1 MKRFLKLNAFALV
14 ALLFLGVADA
24 WGLGIKKNVALNF
37 SAEGDK
43 GSWNAGNKQM
53 TWTESTYNLLF
64 LTDWYD
70 CDLSQYDKMVINV
83 SNATPN
89 KTYRVVITV
98 DGTLYTY
105 TTSGNGTKEI
115 DIRKDFKNGNSS
127 IQSISGDPLTKVES
141 IRIGGYSNNG
151 SITINSIY
159 FHKPL
164 AWDAE
169 GKITFYAQDF
179 NVGDNVTKNSN
190 TYTFSRQYA
199 DISLDFDND
208 GLAITDIESIDISG
222 TGTNNIHQCFRKEKN
237 NNNPEAYDVNSAQEK
252 KIDLG
257 FFMIRSS
264 NRNVSF
270 TLNSVTFTKKKNQQE
285 QPNQYVFDVTQDRIF
300 FENFEKLS
308 NRGIT
313 IENVVSE
320 AKKEEYANAPEGN
333 YSYMQGKY
341 LNYGGRGKLMQDP
354 TFGTYYQNLADA
366 DEYTKSIAE
375 NFFRII
381 LTKGQRDKIGSTVG
395 KTGEATIGF
404 WVNGQVAVDYELPL
418 ERGSMFCMFSNL
430 RFRKAD
436 DEEKPRFM
444 FDLSCNGWTYSY
456 MPASYDR
463 PTGHVDYINQFFY
476 EEKNKNSGV
485 ANPLESLFGKNNYEN
500 TLDQS
505 KHKFYD
511 DKKWH
516 YVTYVMDKGNN
527 NEGLSHVTVYVD
539 GVKTGE
545 IANVRDKNGYGLSN
559 VEFNKDGD
567 YVGRA
572 QYLRNI
578 VLGGFTPHGL
588 FYDKQYYSDAAL
600 AYDDISIYGKAL
612 TKEQIQ
618 SIIEQK
624 NYTPNEWHYGDSFT
638 EYNEIKGGHEQENN
652 VSGLNLSNASFDNT
666 THYLKVNGGTT
677 LTIPSVPKNYYVR
690 IEYAY
695 ANKGDGDAFPGTVGK
710 LTWIGSRVS
719 ENNSV
724 LKKTFDGQTYYVRTY
739 QATEAGTYTLN
750 ITRDIIIRSIIITP
764 YEYAKLKYGNWNED
778 KSKFT
783 VLNVN
788 KKYVKF
794 DVERINGRNFYKKDG
809 VDVGENP
816 VLPEVSLVK
825 DGRYNDGKPA
835 YEDISN
841 YTEGV
846 NYPYIKY
853 TSTAPH
859 VAHINKKGEITMTGI
874 AGNTTIIAELIS
886 DNQFVGSEVI
896 DSFEI
901 RILKEENT
909 LRLAN
914 RDRVSVN
921 QKFPGVN
928 SNKKLDNITLT
939 IGGWDHTESYTIP
952 GVEEPEMDMWTR
964 AKTFQGPI
972 KTNEEILDD
981 FNQYSRGRNVA
992 KSESL
997 GYDDGE
1003 FHPGEEFANNIT
1015 PWTLPCR
1022 GAYVKFEPLKPGIV
1036 TMYLLQAGNLDDRD
1050 HTIRPMND
1058 GHSTHVYWRP
1068 VYITDEK
1075 GQVVDFVQ
1083 TATNGRLTYEDNFFV
1098 GDKRRAQFIESIAET
1113 YNRDAS
1119 LRQDLLNLKD
1129 NDYAKFRTLIDNW
1142 NNAGWRQK
1150 VIPTGDGGYMV
1161 MSEAIV
1167 RYTFNVY
1174 PGKTYYLFSNQ
1185 SQVAISG
1192 FNFEEGRLLDTK
1204 TQNYETAPVRDVV
1217 ESTPIEFTDVLN
1229 QAQPEIPTNGKGK
1242 DITHVTYER
1251 NFAQGK
1257 WSSICLPF
1265 SLNNRQMREQFGEE
1279 TAVVLL
1285 KSIHDDGKIELIWH
1299 VNQDIIAGYPYFI
1312 LPKGAVKHNNVANST
1327 ITKISVDTYF
1337 NNEIQKDKPLFSVGS
1352 NGNTF
1357 DWQGTYNGSHYRADY
1372 PYVFEGNFKNE
1383 ELPAGSYVMSNN
1395 GTLTKLKKATI
1406 AKPFRA
1412 YLKYQGSD
1420 AYNAKPLYTSVNWQN
1435 DDETTGIDDII
1446 FQNGILMESSDVYSI
1461 DGTVIRRDAQNLS
1474 NLSKGVYIVNGKKF
1488 VVK

>member
-43 GSWNAGNKQM
+43 GSWNAGDKQM
-53 TWTESTYNLLF
+53 TWTANTYNLLF

-70 CDLSQYDKMVINV
+70 CDLSQYDKMVINTSTV
-83 SNATPN
+83 TTGNWWNSQTANAN
-89 KTYRVVITV
+89 YRVLIRIDEKNYTCSLTGGGEQVINIKT
-98 DGTLYTY
+98 
-105 TTSGNGTKEI
+105 
-115 DIRKDFKNGNSS
+115 DFKDENGKTPEM
-127 IQSISGDPLTKVES
+127 IQSGDPLRAVQS
-141 IRIGGYSNNG
+141 IRIGGRSGNG
-151 SITINSIY
+151 SIKINSIY

-164 AWDAE
+164 EWDSF
-169 GKITFYAQDF
+169 GNITFNVTDF
-179 NVGDNVTKNSN
+179 NLDNNVTRNGN
-190 TYTFSRQYA
+190 TFTFNAQNAS
-199 DISLDFDND
+199 ISLDFDSNND
-208 GLAITDIESIDISG
+208 LATTEIESIDVNI
-222 TGTNNIHQCFRKEKN
+222 TGSTDRIKQGFNNTNTK
-237 NNNPEAYDVNSAQEK
+237 DLSTAQ
-252 KIDLG
+252 
-257 FFMIRSS
+257 
-264 NRNVSF
+264 RNKVSF
-270 TLNSVTFTKKKNQQE
+270 GKFLIFNESRSTKPTITFNSVTFTKKK
-285 QPNQYVFDVTQDRIF
+285 YTFDVTKDRLY
-300 FENFEKLS
+300 FEDFEHLTQASLLDESK
-308 NRGIT
+308 
-313 IENVVSE
+313 
-320 AKKEEYANAPEGN
+320 APAANTRPDN
-333 YSYMQGKY
+333 NQVGKY
-341 LNYGGRGKLMQDP
+341 YLYGGRGKILKDP
-354 TFGTYYQNLADA
+354 TFNNYYQNLADA
-366 DEYTKSIAE
+366 DEYTKSLSQ
-375 NFFRII
+375 NFLRYIFTDNERNANVNAI
-381 LTKGQRDKIGSTVG
+381 KKSGA
-395 KTGEATIGF
+395 ATIGF

-418 ERGSMFCMFSNL
+418 ERGSMFCIFSNDC
-430 RFRKAD
+430 FAKAD
-436 DEEKPRFM
+436 AGNVREKDRPRFM
-444 FDLSCNGWTYSY
+444 FDLSCNGWVYSY
-456 MPASYDR
+456 MPNTD
-463 PTGHVDYINQFFY
+463 GNGVDLGNNYFFY
-476 EEKNKNSGV
+476 GEKIANSGV
-485 ANPLESLFGKNNYEN
+485 QNPLGSLFGKDNYTN

-505 KHKFYD
+505 QHKFYD

-516 YVTYVMDKGNN
+516 YVTYVMDNNLTRVKIYLDGNLTGTVENVTKLPNTDHSECEFSGNN
-527 NEGLSHVTVYVD
+527 
-539 GVKTGE
+539 
-545 IANVRDKNGYGLSN
+545 
-559 VEFNKDGD
+559 D
-567 YVGRA
+567 YIGRTL
-572 QYLRNI
+572 YLRNI
-578 VLGGFTPHGL
+578 VLGGLTPHGL
-588 FYDKQYYSDAAL
+588 FYDQQYYSDAAL
-600 AYDDISIYGKAL
+600 AYDDIAMYGRAL
-612 TKEQIQ
+612 TQDEIR

-666 THYLKVNGGTT
+666 THYLKVNGGVNDGTGTT

-695 ANKGDGDAFPGTVGK
+695 ANQSGSNAFPGTVGK

-719 ENNSV
+719 ENNSK

-739 QATEAGTYTLN
+739 KATESGTYTLN
-750 ITRDIIIRSIIITP
+750 IGADVLIRSIIITP
-764 YEYAKLKYGNWNED
+764 YEYAKLKFGNWNEG
-778 KSKFT
+778 KSTFT
-783 VLNVN
+783 TLPVN

-816 VLPEVSLVK
+816 VLPEVSLAK
-825 DGRYNDGKPA
+825 DGRFGDQA
-835 YEDISN
+835 YENIDN
-841 YTEGV
+841 YREDL
-846 NYPYIKY
+846 NHYPYIKY

-859 VAHINKKGEITMTGI
+859 VAHINKKGDITMTGI

-909 LRLAN
+909 LRLTNKQA
-914 RDRVSVN
+914 VKVN
-921 QKFPGVN
+921 EKFPGVN
-928 SNKKLDNITLT
+928 SNKNLDNITLT
-939 IGGWDHTESYTIP
+939 IGGWNHTSTYIIP
-952 GVEEPEMDMWTR
+952 GVPKPAQDGWNR
-964 AKTFQGPI
+964 AVNFQGPI
-972 KTNEEILDD
+972 KPREEILDD
-981 FNQYSRGRNVA
+981 FNQYSIGKNVA

-997 GYDDGE
+997 GNDDGE
-1003 FHPGEEFANNIT
+1003 FHPGEAFANNIT

-1022 GAYVKFEPLKPGIV
+1022 GAYVKFEPVKPGIV
-1036 TMYLLQAGNLDDRD
+1036 TMYLLQNGNLDNRLDD
-1050 HTIRPMND
+1050 D

-1083 TATNGRLTYEDNFFV
+1083 TATNGRITYKDNFFI
-1098 GDKRRAQFIESIAET
+1098 GDKRRAQFIESIEAT
-1113 YNRDAS
+1113 YNEDPS
-1119 LRQDLLNLKD
+1119 LRQDLLNLKEKD
-1129 NDYAKFRTLIDNW
+1129 INQFHTLIDNW

-1161 MSEAIV
+1161 MSKAIV

-1185 SQVAISG
+1185 SQIAISG
-1192 FNFEEGRLLDTK
+1192 FNFEEDRLLDTK

-1217 ESTPIEFTDVLN
+1217 EGTSLTFTDVLN
-1229 QAQPEIPTNGKGK
+1229 GAQPEIPTNGKGK

-1265 SLNNRQMREQFGEE
+1265 SMNNRQMREQFGEE

-1285 KSIHDDGKIELIWH
+1285 KNIHDDGKIELIWH

-1312 LPKGAVKHNNVANST
+1312 LPKGDVKHNNVANST

-1337 NNEIQKDKPLFSVGS
+1337 NNEIQKDRPLFSVGS

-1395 GTLTKLKKATI
+1395 GTLSKLKKATT

-1420 AYNAKPLYTSVNWQN
+1420 ANNAKPLYTSVNWQN

>member
-24 WGLGIKKNVALNF
+24 WGLGIKKNVALNLQ
-37 SAEGDK
+37 AELSQANG
-43 GSWNAGNKQM
+43 GTGTWNSGTLSWTN
-53 TWTESTYNLLF
+53 SYSNLFF
-64 LTDWYD
+64 LTDWND
-70 CDLSQYDKMVINV
+70 CDLSGYDKMVINTSTV
-83 SNATPN
+83 GTANAE
-89 KTYRVVITV
+89 YRVMLRIDEQNYTCNLTGGGEQVINIKT
-98 DGTLYTY
+98 
-105 TTSGNGTKEI
+105 
-115 DIRKDFKNGNSS
+115 DFKNAKGKTPESVVANPF
-127 IQSISGDPLTKVES
+127 QNVAS
-141 IRIGGYSNNG
+141 IRIGGRSGNG
-151 SITINSIY
+151 AITINSIY

-190 TYTFSRQYA
+190 TYSFKYQYNN
-199 DISLDFDND
+199 ISLDFDND
-208 GLAITDIESIDISG
+208 GLAITDIESINILG
-222 TGTNNIHQCFRKEKN
+222 TGTDNIQQCFRKEKN
-237 NNNPEAYDVNSAQEK
+237 NNNPEAYNVNGAQNK

-257 FFMIRSS
+257 FFMIRAS
-264 NRNVSF
+264 RNDVSF
-270 TLNSVTFTKKKNQQE
+270 TLNSVTFTKKKFN
-285 QPNQYVFDVTQDRIF
+285 VKADRIF
-300 FENFEKLS
+300 FEDFEKLS

-381 LTKGQRDKIGSTVG
+381 LTAGQREQIKNTVG
-395 KTGEATIGF
+395 NTGEATIGF

-456 MPASYDR
+456 MPASYDSSE
-463 PTGHVDYINQFFY
+463 GHVDYINQFFY

-559 VEFNKDGD
+559 VEFDKDNGD

-600 AYDDISIYGKAL
+600 AYDDIAMYGRAL
-612 TKEQIQ
+612 TQDEIR

-624 NYTPNEWHYGDSFT
+624 NYTPNEWHFGDSFT

-666 THYLKVNGGTT
+666 THYLKVNGVTT

-719 ENNSV
+719 ENNSK

-739 QATEAGTYTLN
+739 KATESGTYTLE
-750 ITRDIIIRSIIITP
+750 IKKDVIIRSIIITP
-764 YEYAKLKYGNWNED
+764 YEYAKLKFGNWNEG
-778 KSKFT
+778 KSTFT
-783 VLNVN
+783 TLPVN

-816 VLPEVSLVK
+816 VLPEVSLAK
-825 DGRYNDGKPA
+825 DGRFGDQA
-835 YEDISN
+835 YENIDN
-841 YTEGV
+841 YREDL
-846 NYPYIKY
+846 NHYPYIKY

-859 VAHINKKGEITMTGI
+859 VAHINKKGDITMTGI

-886 DNQFVGSEVI
+886 DNRFVGSEVI

-909 LRLAN
+909 LRLTNKQA
-914 RDRVSVN
+914 VKVN
-921 QKFPGVN
+921 EKFPGVN
-928 SNKKLDNITLT
+928 SNKNLDNITLT
-939 IGGWDHTESYTIP
+939 IGGWNHTPTYIIP
-952 GVEEPEMDMWTR
+952 GVAKPAQDGWNR
-964 AKTFQGPI
+964 AVNFQGPI
-972 KTNEEILDD
+972 KPREEILDD
-981 FNQYSRGRNVA
+981 FNQYSIGKNVA

-997 GYDDGE
+997 GNDDGE
-1003 FHPGEEFANNIT
+1003 FHPGEAFANNIT

-1022 GAYVKFEPLKPGIV
+1022 GAYVKFEPVKPGIV
-1036 TMYLLQAGNLDDRD
+1036 TMYLLQNGNLDNRLDD
-1050 HTIRPMND
+1050 D

-1075 GQVVDFVQ
+1075 GQIVDFVQ
-1083 TATNGRLTYEDNFFV
+1083 TATNGRITYKDNFFI
-1098 GDKRRAQFIESIAET
+1098 GDKRRAQFIESIEAT
-1113 YNRDAS
+1113 YNEDPS
-1119 LRQDLLNLKD
+1119 LRQDLLNLKEKD
-1129 NDYAKFRTLIDNW
+1129 INQFHTLIDNW

-1161 MSEAIV
+1161 MSKAIV

-1192 FNFEEGRLLDTK
+1192 FNFEEDRLLDTK

-1217 ESTPIEFTDVLN
+1217 EGTSLTFTDVLN
-1229 QAQPEIPTNGKGK
+1229 EPQPEIPTNGKGK

-1265 SLNNRQMREQFGEE
+1265 SMNNRQMREQFGEE

-1285 KSIHDDGKIELIWH
+1285 KNIHDDGKIELIWH

-1312 LPKGAVKHNNVANST
+1312 LPKGDVKHNNVANST

-1337 NNEIQKDKPLFSVGS
+1337 NNEIQKDRPLFSVGS

-1395 GTLTKLKKATI
+1395 GTLSKLKKATT

-1420 AYNAKPLYTSVNWQN
+1420 ANNAKPLYTSVNWQN

>member
-24 WGLGIKKNVALNF
+24 WGLGIKKNVALNLTQ
-37 SAEGDK
+37 EGGN
-43 GSWNAGNKQM
+43 GSWDGSKLSWTDS
-53 TWTESTYNLLF
+53 TWNLYKF
-64 LTDWYD
+64 TDWD
-70 CDLSQYDKMVINV
+70 NSDLSGYDKMVINV
-83 SNATPN
+83 SNATPD
-89 KTYRVVITV
+89 KTYRVIITI

-164 AWDAE
+164 AWDAT

-190 TYTFSRQYA
+190 TYTFSKQYA
-199 DISLDFDND
+199 NISLDFDND

-237 NNNPEAYDVNSAQEK
+237 NNNPEAYDVNGAQEK

-270 TLNSVTFTKKKNQQE
+270 TLNSVTFTKKK
-285 QPNQYVFDVTQDRIF
+285 FDVEADRIF
-300 FENFEKLS
+300 FEDFEKLS

-381 LTKGQRDKIGSTVG
+381 LTTGQRQKIKDTVG

-456 MPASYDR
+456 MPASYDG
-463 PTGHVDYINQFFY
+463 TEGHVDYINQFFY

-559 VEFNKDGD
+559 VEFNKDNGD

-588 FYDKQYYSDAAL
+588 FYDHQYYSDAAL
-600 AYDDISIYGKAL
+600 AYDDIAMYGRAL
-612 TKEQIQ
+612 TQDEIR

-624 NYTPNEWHYGDSFT
+624 NYTPNEWHFGDSFT

-666 THYLKVNGGTT
+666 THYLKVKGVTT

-719 ENNSV
+719 ENNLK

-739 QATEAGTYTLN
+739 KATESGTYTLE
-750 ITRDIIIRSIIITP
+750 IKKDVIIRSIIITP
-764 YEYAKLKYGNWNED
+764 YEYAKLKFGNWNEG
-778 KSKFT
+778 KSTFT
-783 VLNVN
+783 TLPDN

-816 VLPEVSLVK
+816 VLPEVSLAK
-825 DGRYNDGKPA
+825 DGRFGDQA
-835 YEDISN
+835 YENIDN
-841 YTEGV
+841 YREDL
-846 NYPYIKY
+846 NHYPYIKY

-859 VAHINKKGEITMTGI
+859 VAHINKKGDITMTGI

-886 DNQFVGSEVI
+886 DNRFVGSEVI

-909 LRLAN
+909 LRLTNKQA
-914 RDRVSVN
+914 VKVN
-921 QKFPGVN
+921 EKFPGVN
-928 SNKKLDNITLT
+928 SNKNLDNITLT
-939 IGGWDHTESYTIP
+939 IGGWNHTSTYMIP
-952 GVEEPEMDMWTR
+952 GVPKPAQDGWNR
-964 AKTFQGPI
+964 AVNFQGPI
-972 KTNEEILDD
+972 KPREEILDD
-981 FNQYSRGRNVA
+981 FNQYSIGKNVA

-997 GYDDGE
+997 GNDDGE
-1003 FHPGEEFANNIT
+1003 FHPGEAFANNIT

-1022 GAYVKFEPLKPGIV
+1022 GAYVKFEPVKPGIV
-1036 TMYLLQAGNLDDRD
+1036 TMYLLQNGNLDNRLDD
-1050 HTIRPMND
+1050 D

-1083 TATNGRLTYEDNFFV
+1083 TATNGRITYKDNFFI
-1098 GDKRRAQFIESIAET
+1098 GDKRRAQFIESIEAT
-1113 YNRDAS
+1113 YNEDPS
-1119 LRQDLLNLKD
+1119 LRQDLLNLKEKD
-1129 NDYAKFRTLIDNW
+1129 INQFHTLIDNW

-1161 MSEAIV
+1161 MSKAIV

-1185 SQVAISG
+1185 SQIAISG
-1192 FNFEEGRLLDTK
+1192 FNFEEDRLLDTK

-1217 ESTPIEFTDVLN
+1217 EGTSLTFTDVFN
-1229 QAQPEIPTNGKGK
+1229 EPQPEIPTNGNGK

-1265 SLNNRQMREQFGEE
+1265 SMNNRQMREQFGEE

-1285 KSIHDDGKIELIWH
+1285 KNIHDDGKIELIWH

-1312 LPKGAVKHNNVANST
+1312 LPKGDVKHNNVANST

-1337 NNEIQKDKPLFSVGS
+1337 NNEIQKDRPLFSVGS

-1395 GTLTKLKKATI
+1395 GTLSKLKKATT

-1420 AYNAKPLYTSVNWQN
+1420 ANNAKPLYTSVNWQN

>member
-1 MKRFLKLNAFALV
+1 MKRFLKLNVFAI
-14 ALLFLGVADA
+14 ATLLFLGVADA
-24 WGLGIKKNVALNF
+24 WGLGIKKNVNLNLN
-37 SAEGDK
+37 AEIVEGEGK
-43 GSWNAGNKQM
+43 WNSNTKKLEWSQA
-53 TWTESTYNLLF
+53 WSNLF
-64 LTDWYD
+64 YLTDWND
-70 CDLSQYDKMVINV
+70 CDLSQYDKMVINTSTV
-83 SNATPN
+83 RTGNGKNAQTAN
-89 KTYRVVITV
+89 AEYRVMLTIDEQNYTCNLTGGGEQVINIKT
-98 DGTLYTY
+98 
-105 TTSGNGTKEI
+105 
-115 DIRKDFKNGNSS
+115 DFKNAEGKTPESVVANPF
-127 IQSISGDPLTKVES
+127 QNVAS
-141 IRIGGYSNNG
+141 IRIGGRSGNG
-151 SITINSIY
+151 AITINSIY

-190 TYTFSRQYA
+190 TYSFKYQYN

-208 GLAITDIESIDISG
+208 GLAITDIESINILG
-222 TGTNNIHQCFRKEKN
+222 TGTDNIHQCFRKEKN
-237 NNNPEAYDVNSAQEK
+237 NRDPEAYDVNGAQNK

-257 FFMIRSS
+257 FFMIRASY
-264 NRNVSF
+264 NNVSF
-270 TLNSVTFTKKKNQQE
+270 TLNSVTFTKKK
-285 QPNQYVFDVTQDRIF
+285 YVFDVKADRIF
-300 FENFEKLS
+300 FEDFEKLS

-381 LTKGQRDKIGSTVG
+381 LTGGQRTQINNTVG
-395 KTGEATIGF
+395 QTGEATIGF

-463 PTGHVDYINQFFY
+463 PEGHVDYINQFFY

-559 VEFNKDGD
+559 VEFNKENGD

-588 FYDKQYYSDAAL
+588 FYDQQYYSDAAL
-600 AYDDISIYGKAL
+600 AYDDIAIYGKAL

-618 SIIEQK
+618 SIIDQK
-624 NYTPNEWHYGDSFT
+624 QYTPKEWHYGSSFA
-638 EYNEIKGGHEQENN
+638 EYNESKGGHEDPKD
-652 VSGLNLSNASFDNT
+652 VSGLGVNGSFDNGN
-666 THYLKVNGGTT
+666 LVVNAGTQI
-677 LTIPSVPKNYYVR
+677 TIPNVPKNYYVR
-690 IEYAY
+690 VEYYGDDNQSTSSASSNLVYVGYRNEAIGDSTFYVAAY
-695 ANKGDGDAFPGTVGK
+695 KANE
-710 LTWIGSRVS
+710 S
-719 ENNSV
+719 
-724 LKKTFDGQTYYVRTY
+724 
-739 QATEAGTYTLN
+739 GTYKLN
-750 ITRDIIIRSIIITP
+750 VESNISIRSIVITP
-764 YEYAKLKYGNWNED
+764 YQYAQLKYGNWNANRKRFTALTN
-778 KSKFT
+778 KSVQF
-783 VLNVN
+783 N
-788 KKYVKF
+788 
-794 DVERINGRNFYKKDG
+794 VERTNGVNTYFKVTKDKNTG
-809 VDVGENP
+809 KEVITNLGSDP
-816 VLPEVSLVK
+816 ALPELALIIDGKRNEKNSLV
-825 DGRYNDGKPA
+825 
-835 YEDISN
+835 YEDMDEYMPGHN
-841 YTEGV
+841 
-846 NYPYIKY
+846 PYIKY

-859 VAHINKKGEITMTGI
+859 VAHINQNGQITMTGI
-874 AGNTTIIAELIS
+874 AGNTFIIAELIS
-886 DNQFVGSEVI
+886 DNLFNGSEVV

-901 RILKEENT
+901 RIKKEENT
-909 LRLAN
+909 FRLEHGQTVSAN
-914 RDRVSVN
+914 D
-921 QKFPGVN
+921 KFPSADSDKN
-928 SNKKLDNITLT
+928 LQNITLT
-939 IGGWDHTESYTIP
+939 IGGWNYNDQKYNIP
-952 GVEEPEMDMWTR
+952 GVGDVKDSWEA
-964 AKTFQGPI
+964 AKTWKGKVKGSQ
-972 KTNEEILDD
+972 EVLDD
-981 FNQYSRGRNVA
+981 FNQYIVGKNAA

-997 GYDDGE
+997 GRDDGE
-1003 FHPGEEFANNIT
+1003 FYPGVALENNIT

-1022 GAYVKFEPLKPGIV
+1022 GAYAKFEPLKAGIV
-1036 TMYLLQAGNLDDRD
+1036 TMYLLQKGNLN
-1050 HTIRPMND
+1050 TVVPLED
-1058 GHSTHVYWRP
+1058 GKDYSTKVDWRP
-1068 VYITDEK
+1068 VYITDETGK
-1075 GQVVDFVQ
+1075 IVDFVQ
-1083 TATNGRLTYEDNFFV
+1083 TATNGRITYNDNFFIK
-1098 GDKRRAQFIESIAET
+1098 DKRRAQFIESIPATYSET
-1113 YNRDAS
+1113 
-1119 LRQDLLNLKD
+1119 LRQDLLNLRDKY
-1129 NDYAKFRTLIDNW
+1129 NDRFHTLIDNW

-1161 MSEAIV
+1161 MSTAIV

-1185 SQVAISG
+1185 TQIGISG
-1192 FNFEEGRLLDTK
+1192 FNFEEDRLLDTK
-1204 TQNYETAPVRDVV
+1204 TQNYETAPVREVKV
-1217 ESTPIEFTDVLN
+1217 GNELNFTDVLN
-1229 QAQPEIPTNGKGK
+1229 EKQPTIPTGGD

-1265 SLNNRQMREQFGEE
+1265 SMNNRQLREQFGEE
-1279 TAVVLL
+1279 SAVVLL
-1285 KSIHDDGKIELIWH
+1285 KEIHDDGKIELIWH

-1312 LPKGAVKHNNVANST
+1312 LPKGEVKHDNVSNST

-1337 NNEIQKDKPLFSVGS
+1337 NSEIKKEKPLFSVGS

-1357 DWQGTYNGSHYRADY
+1357 NWQGSYNGECYKADY
-1372 PYVFEGNFKNE
+1372 PYVFEGNYEKV
-1383 ELPAGSYVMSNN
+1383 ELPAGSYVMANSGN
-1395 GTLTKLKKATI
+1395 LTKIKNATT

-1412 YLKYQGSD
+1412 YLKYQGSNSN
-1420 AYNAKPLYTSVNWQN
+1420 NAKPLYTSINWQN
-1435 DDETTGIDDII
+1435 EETTSIDDLM
-1446 FQNGILMESSDVYSI
+1446 FENGILTESTDVYGI
-1461 DGTVIRRDAQNLS
+1461 DGTVIRRDAQNIS

>member
-1 MKRFLKLNAFALV
+1 MKRFLKLNVFAI
-14 ALLFLGVADA
+14 ATLLFLGVADA
-24 WGLGIKKNVALNF
+24 WGLGINKNVALNLTK
-37 SAEGDK
+37 EGGNCSWD
-43 GSWNAGNKQM
+43 GSKLSWTDSTWNLYK
-53 TWTESTYNLLF
+53 F
-64 LTDWYD
+64 TDWD
-70 CDLSQYDKMVINV
+70 NSDLSGYDKMVINV
-83 SNATPN
+83 SNATAD
-89 KTYRVVITV
+89 KTYRVVITI

-105 TTSGNGTKEI
+105 STSGNGTKEI

-179 NVGDNVTKNSN
+179 NVGDNVTKNAN
-190 TYTFSRQYA
+190 TYSFKNQY
-199 DISLDFDND
+199 DNISLDFDND
-208 GLAITDIESIDISG
+208 GLAITDIESINISG
-222 TGTNNIHQCFRKEKN
+222 TGNIHQCFRKEKN
-237 NNNPEAYDVNSAQEK
+237 NNNPEAYDVNGAQNK

-257 FFMIRSS
+257 FFMIRAS
-264 NRNVSF
+264 RNDVSF
-270 TLNSVTFTKKKNQQE
+270 TLNSVTFTKKK
-285 QPNQYVFDVTQDRIF
+285 FDVKADRIF
-300 FENFEKLS
+300 FEDFEKLS

-381 LTKGQRDKIGSTVG
+381 LTTGQRTQINNTVG
-395 KTGEATIGF
+395 QTGEATIGF

-463 PTGHVDYINQFFY
+463 TEGHVDYINQFFY

-527 NEGLSHVTVYVD
+527 NKGLSHVTVYVD

-559 VEFNKDGD
+559 VEFDPDGD

-600 AYDDISIYGKAL
+600 AYDDIAIYGKAL

-618 SIIEQK
+618 SIIDQK
-624 NYTPNEWHYGDSFT
+624 QYTPKEWHYGSSFT
-638 EYNEIKGGHEQENN
+638 EYNESKGGHEDPKD
-652 VSGLNLSNASFDNT
+652 VSGLGVGSSFDESGN
-666 THYLKVNGGTT
+666 LLVSAGK
-677 LTIPSVPKNYYVR
+677 LTIPNVPKNYYVR
-690 IEYAY
+690 VEYYGNNIATSSASSNLVY
-695 ANKGDGDAFPGTVGK
+695 VGRRDETISGITYHIATYKANEPGSYQ
-710 LTWIGSRVS
+710 LDI
-719 ENNSV
+719 
-724 LKKTFDGQTYYVRTY
+724 KT
-739 QATEAGTYTLN
+739 
-750 ITRDIIIRSIIITP
+750 DIKIRSIVITP
-764 YEYAKLKYGNWNED
+764 YQYAVVKFGKWKTATSFTPLDNKYVTFNVERKDGINTYYD
-778 KSKFT
+778 AKSK
-783 VLNVN
+783 
-788 KKYVKF
+788 
-794 DVERINGRNFYKKDG
+794 
-809 VDVGENP
+809 ENLGSNP
-816 VLPEVSLVK
+816 DLPKVSL
-825 DGRYNDGKPA
+825 RIDGKQTESKGKFTAA
-835 YEDISN
+835 YED
-841 YTEGV
+841 TENGYKDGID
-846 NYPYIKY
+846 NPYIKY

-859 VAHINKKGEITMTGI
+859 VAYVDKEGNITMTGI
-874 AGNTTIIAELIS
+874 AGNTSIIAELIS
-886 DNQFVGSEVI
+886 DNLFNGSEVV

-901 RILKEENT
+901 RIKKEENT
-909 LRLAN
+909 FRLVNGQTVSAN
-914 RDRVSVN
+914 E
-921 QKFPGVN
+921 KFPSADSDKN
-928 SNKKLDNITLT
+928 LQNITLT
-939 IGGWDHTESYTIP
+939 IGGWNYNNKYNIP
-952 GVEEPEMDMWTR
+952 GVGDVKDSWNA
-964 AKTFQGPI
+964 AKTWRGKVKPTQ
-972 KTNEEILDD
+972 EILDE
-981 FNQYSRGRNVA
+981 FNQYIMGNNAA

-997 GYDDGE
+997 GRDDGE
-1003 FHPGEEFANNIT
+1003 FYPGVALENNIT

-1022 GAYVKFEPLKPGIV
+1022 GAYAKFEPLKAGIV
-1036 TMYLLQAGNLDDRD
+1036 TMYLLQKGNLN
-1050 HTIRPMND
+1050 TVVTLED
-1058 GHSTHVYWRP
+1058 GKDYSTKVDWRP
-1068 VYITDEK
+1068 VYITDETGK
-1075 GQVVDFVQ
+1075 IVDFVQ
-1083 TATNGRLTYEDNFFV
+1083 TATNGRITYNDNFFIK
-1098 GDKRRAQFIESIAET
+1098 DKRRAQFIESINET
-1113 YNRDAS
+1113 YS
-1119 LRQDLLNLKD
+1119 ETLRQDLINLRDKD
-1129 NDYAKFRTLIDNW
+1129 NDKFHTLIDNW

-1161 MSEAIV
+1161 MSTAIV

-1185 SQVAISG
+1185 TQIGISG

-1204 TQNYETAPVRDVV
+1204 TQNYETAPVREVKV
-1217 ESTPIEFTDVLN
+1217 GNELNFTDVLN
-1229 QAQPEIPTNGKGK
+1229 EKQPNIPTGGD

-1265 SLNNRQMREQFGEE
+1265 SMNNRQLREQFGEE
-1279 TAVVLL
+1279 SAVVLL
-1285 KSIHDDGKIELIWH
+1285 KEIHDDGKIELIWH

-1312 LPKGAVKHNNVANST
+1312 LPKGEVKHDNVSNST

-1337 NNEIQKDKPLFSVGS
+1337 NSEIKKEKPLFSVGS

-1357 DWQGTYNGSHYRADY
+1357 NWQGSYNGECYKADY
-1372 PYVFEGNFKNE
+1372 PYVFEGNYEKV
-1383 ELPAGSYVMSNN
+1383 ELPAGSYVMANSGN
-1395 GTLTKLKKATI
+1395 LTKIKNATT

-1412 YLKYQGSD
+1412 YLKYQGSNSN
-1420 AYNAKPLYTSVNWQN
+1420 NAKPLYTSINWQN
-1435 DDETTGIDDII
+1435 EETTSIDDLM
-1446 FQNGILMESSDVYSI
+1446 FENGILTESTDVYGI
-1461 DGTVIRRDAQNLS
+1461 DGTVIRRDAQNIS

>member
-1 MKRFLKLNAFALV
+1 MKRFFKLNVFALV
-14 ALLFLGVADA
+14 ALLFLGVADV
-24 WGLGIKKNVALNF
+24 WGIGINKNVALNF
-37 SAEGDK
+37 TAEGDK
-43 GSWNAGNKQM
+43 GSWNAGNKQI
-53 TWTESTYNLLF
+53 TWTASTYNLLF
-64 LTDWYD
+64 LTDWND
-70 CDLSQYDKMVINV
+70 CDLSGYDKMVINTSTV
-83 SNATPN
+83 GTANAE
-89 KTYRVVITV
+89 YRVMLRIDEQNYTCNLTGGGEQVINIKT
-98 DGTLYTY
+98 
-105 TTSGNGTKEI
+105 
-115 DIRKDFKNGNSS
+115 DFKNAKGKTPESVVANPF
-127 IQSISGDPLTKVES
+127 QNVAS
-141 IRIGGYSNNG
+141 IRIGGRSGNG
-151 SITINSIY
+151 AITINSIY

-169 GKITFYAQDF
+169 GKIKFYAQDF

-190 TYTFSRQYA
+190 TYSFKYQYNN
-199 DISLDFDND
+199 ISLDFDND
-208 GLAITDIESIDISG
+208 GLAITDIESINILG
-222 TGTNNIHQCFRKEKN
+222 TGTDNIHQCFRKEKN
-237 NNNPEAYDVNSAQEK
+237 NNDPEDYSVKGAQDK

-257 FFMIRSS
+257 FFMIRAS
-264 NRNVSF
+264 RNDVSF
-270 TLNSVTFTKKKNQQE
+270 TLNSVTFTKKKFN
-285 QPNQYVFDVTQDRIF
+285 VKADRIF
-300 FENFEKLS
+300 FEDFEKLS

-381 LTKGQRDKIGSTVG
+381 LTAGQREQIKNTVG
-395 KTGEATIGF
+395 NTGEATIGF

-463 PTGHVDYINQFFY
+463 TQGHVDYINQFFY

-559 VEFNKDGD
+559 VEFDTDNGD

-600 AYDDISIYGKAL
+600 AYDDIAMYGRAL
-612 TKEQIQ
+612 TQDEIR

-624 NYTPNEWHYGDSFT
+624 NYTPEEWHYGDSFA
-638 EYNEIKGGHEQENN
+638 EYNASKGGNEDPHNI
-652 VSGLNLSNASFDNT
+652 SGLGVNGSFDET
-666 THYLKVNGGTT
+666 TGYLTVNQGM
-677 LTIPSVPKNYYVR
+677 LTIPNVPKGYYVR
-690 IEYAY
+690 VEY
-695 ANKGDGDAFPGTVGK
+695 KGSGSATSSASDNLDYVGRREYGTGSSK
-710 LTWIGSRVS
+710 RYIATYKAEESGSYQLKIGS
-719 ENNSV
+719 
-724 LKKTFDGQTYYVRTY
+724 KIY
-739 QATEAGTYTLN
+739 
-750 ITRDIIIRSIIITP
+750 IRSIVITP
-764 YEYAKLKYGNWNED
+764 YRYAVLKYGKWVDKADFKPIDPANKFVRFSVKRENGVNTYFSGADNLGSNPELPVLSLQIDGQLDGKTYKFED
-778 KSKFT
+778 LT
-783 VLNVN
+783 E
-788 KKYVKF
+788 Y
-794 DVERINGRNFYKKDG
+794 KDG
-809 VDVGENP
+809 VN
-816 VLPEVSLVK
+816 
-825 DGRYNDGKPA
+825 N
-835 YEDISN
+835 
-841 YTEGV
+841 
-846 NYPYIKY
+846 PYIKY
-853 TSTAPH
+853 TSTSPH
-859 VAHINKKGEITMTGI
+859 VAHIDKDGVIEMTGI

-886 DNQFVGSEVI
+886 DNLYAGSEVV

-901 RILKEENT
+901 RIKKEENT
-909 LRLAN
+909 IRL
-914 RDRVSVN
+914 VN
-921 QKFPGVN
+921 NEPIYVNDEFPRVN
-928 SNKKLDNITLT
+928 SDKNLDNITMT
-939 IGGWDHTESYTIP
+939 TGGWYHTTTYNIP
-952 GVEEPEMDMWTR
+952 GMEEP
-964 AKTFQGPI
+964 AKDTWKNALYFQGPV
-972 KTNEEILDD
+972 KGGEEVLDE
-981 FNQYSRGRNVA
+981 FYNYSKGAYVA

-997 GYDDGE
+997 GNDDGNFYPKE
-1003 FHPGEEFANNIT
+1003 NFANNIT

-1022 GAYVKFEPLKPGIV
+1022 GSYVKLEPVKAGIV
-1036 TMYLLQAGNLDDRD
+1036 TMYLMQMGNLDELQDK
-1050 HTIRPMND
+1050 TGN
-1058 GHSTHVYWRP
+1058 SKHVYWRP
-1068 VYITDEK
+1068 VYITDETGK
-1075 GQVVDFVQ
+1075 VVDFVQ
-1083 TATNGRLTYEDNFFV
+1083 TATNGRITLKDNFFV
-1098 GDKRRAQFIESIAET
+1098 GDKRRAQFIETIPET
-1113 YNRDAS
+1113 YNNTLRD
-1119 LRQDLLNLKD
+1119 DLLDLRKNHYD
-1129 NDYAKFRTLIDNW
+1129 QFRTLIDNW

-1161 MSEAIV
+1161 MARSIV

-1185 SQVAISG
+1185 TQLAFAG

-1204 TQNYETAPVRDVV
+1204 TQNYETAPVRDV
-1217 ESTPIEFTDVLN
+1217 EEGSPLNFTDVLDKT
-1229 QAQPEIPTNGKGK
+1229 QPEIPTNGKGK

-1265 SLNNRQMREQFGEE
+1265 SMNNRQMREQFGEE

-1285 KSIHDDGKIELIWH
+1285 KTIHDDGKMELIWH

-1312 LPKGAVKHNNVANST
+1312 LPKGEVKHNNVTNST

-1337 NNEIQKDKPLFSVGS
+1337 NNEIQKEHPLFSVGS
-1352 NGNTF
+1352 NGKTF
-1357 DWQGTYNGSHYRADY
+1357 DWQETYGGENYNAEF
-1372 PYVFEGNFKNE
+1372 PYVFEGNFKNVN
-1383 ELPAGSYVMSNN
+1383 LPAGSYVMSNN
-1395 GTLTKLKKATI
+1395 GTLSKLKNATT

-1412 YLKYQGSD
+1412 YIKYQGSN
-1420 AYNAKPLYTSVNWQN
+1420 ASHAKPLYTSINWQEGE
-1435 DDETTGIDDII
+1435 ETTAINDII
-1446 FQNGILMESSDVYSI
+1446 FQNGILMESSDVYGVDGSI
-1461 DGTVIRRDAQNLS
+1461 IRHDAQNLKD
-1474 NLSKGVYIVNGKKF
+1474 LSKGVYIVNGKKF

>member
-1 MKRFLKLNAFALV
+1 
-14 ALLFLGVADA
+14 
-24 WGLGIKKNVALNF
+24 
-37 SAEGDK
+37 
-43 GSWNAGNKQM
+43 
-53 TWTESTYNLLF
+53 
-64 LTDWYD
+64 
-70 CDLSQYDKMVINV
+70 MVIDVASASRN
-83 SNATPN
+83 TE
-89 KTYRVVITV
+89 YRVVITI
-98 DGTLYTY
+98 DGAEYTW
-105 TTSGNGTKEI
+105 SGKGDNTI
-115 DIRKDFKNGNSS
+115 DVKNDFKDNNNKTPEA
-127 IQSISGDPLTKVES
+127 IKPNAFAEVES
-141 IRIGGYSNNG
+141 IKIGGGLNSKKG
-151 SITINSIY
+151 DITIKSIT

-164 AWDAE
+164 EWDAQ
-169 GKITFYAQDF
+169 GQITFYAPDF
-179 NVGDNVTKNSN
+179 NLGTNVTAGNPSN
-190 TYTFSRQYA
+190 NFTFSTQYA
-199 DISLDFDND
+199 DISLDFDSD
-208 GLAITDIESIDISG
+208 GLATTDIESVTVNISG
-222 TGTNNIHQCFRKEKN
+222 SGTYQCFQDKERKERVDWGESLISRYN
-237 NNNPEAYDVNSAQEK
+237 LNDAQEK
-252 KIDLG
+252 NINLG
-257 FFMIRSS
+257 RFMICAG
-264 NRNVSF
+264 NDNVNITF
-270 TLNSVTFTKKKNQQE
+270 NSVTFTKKKVHFN
-285 QPNQYVFDVTQDRIF
+285 VAQDRLY
-300 FENFEKLS
+300 FEDFEDLTQASLLDESK
-308 NRGIT
+308 
-313 IENVVSE
+313 
-320 AKKEEYANAPEGN
+320 APAANTRPTDA
-333 YSYMQGKY
+333 QVGKY
-341 LNYGGRGKLMQDP
+341 YLYGGRGKILKDP
-354 TFGTYYQNLADA
+354 TFNNYYQNLADA
-366 DEYTKSIAE
+366 DEYTKSLSQ
-375 NFFRII
+375 NFLRYIFTDDERNANVNAI
-381 LTKGQRDKIGSTVG
+381 K
-395 KTGEATIGF
+395 KTGAATIGF

-418 ERGSMFCMFSNL
+418 ERGSMFCIFSNDC
-430 RFRKAD
+430 FAKAD
-436 DEEKPRFM
+436 AGNVRPKDRPRFM
-444 FDLSCNGWTYSY
+444 FDLSCNGWVYSY
-456 MPASYDR
+456 MPNTDANGNDIGMNY
-463 PTGHVDYINQFFY
+463 FFWG
-476 EEKNKNSGV
+476 EKIANSGV
-485 ANPLESLFGKNNYEN
+485 DDPLGSLFGKENYTH

-505 KHKFYD
+505 QHKFYD

-516 YVTYVMDKGNN
+516 YVTYVMDNNLTRVKIYLDGVLTGKVDNVKELPNTEHSECEFNGNN
-527 NEGLSHVTVYVD
+527 
-539 GVKTGE
+539 
-545 IANVRDKNGYGLSN
+545 
-559 VEFNKDGD
+559 D
-567 YVGRA
+567 YIGRTL
-572 QYLRNI
+572 YLRNI
-578 VLGGFTPHGL
+578 VLGGLTPHGL
-588 FYDKQYYSDAAL
+588 FYDQQYYSDAAL
-600 AYDDISIYGKAL
+600 AYDDIAMYGRAL
-612 TKEQIQ
+612 TQDEIR

-624 NYTPNEWHYGDSFT
+624 NYTPAEWHYGDSFT
-638 EYNEIKGGHEQENN
+638 EYNQIKGGHEQENN
-652 VSGLNLSNASFDNT
+652 ISGLNLSNASFDNT

-677 LTIPSVPKNYYVR
+677 LTIPNVPKGYYVR

-695 ANKGDGDAFPGTVGK
+695 ANKGDGGVFPGTVGK

-719 ENNSV
+719 ENNSK

-739 QATEAGTYTLN
+739 QAEESGTYTLN
-750 ITRDIIIRSIIITP
+750 IGADVLIRSIIITP
-764 YEYAKLKYGNWNED
+764 YEYAKLKYGNWNAD
-778 KSKFT
+778 KSVFT

-794 DVERINGRNFYKKDG
+794 DVQRINGRNLYKNAEGKY
-809 VDVGENP
+809 VDEIP

-835 YEDISN
+835 YEDINN
-841 YTEGV
+841 YREDL
-846 NYPYIKY
+846 NKYPYIKY

-914 RDRVSVN
+914 RDRVLVN

-1075 GQVVDFVQ
+1075 GQIVDFVQ
-1083 TATNGRLTYEDNFFV
+1083 TATNGRITYEDNFFV
-1098 GDKRRAQFIESIAET
+1098 GDKRRAQFIESIAAT
-1113 YNRDAS
+1113 YNEDPT
-1119 LRQDLLNLKD
+1119 LRQDLLDLREKD
-1129 NDYAKFRTLIDNW
+1129 INKFHTLIDNW

-1420 AYNAKPLYTSVNWQN
+1420 ANNAKPLYTSVNWQN

>member
-1 MKRFLKLNAFALV
+1 MKRFLKLNVFAI
-14 ALLFLGVADA
+14 ATLLFLGVADA
-24 WGLGIKKNVALNF
+24 WGLGIKKNVSLNLQ
-37 SAEGDK
+37 AEGGNCTWD
-43 GSWNAGNKQM
+43 GSKLSWTDSTWNLYK
-53 TWTESTYNLLF
+53 F
-64 LTDWYD
+64 TDWD
-70 CDLSQYDKMVINV
+70 NSDLSGYDKMVIDV

-89 KTYRVVITV
+89 KTYRVIITI

-141 IRIGGYSNNG
+141 IRIGGYSDNG

-179 NVGDNVTKNSN
+179 NVGDNVTKKSN
-190 TYTFSRQYA
+190 TYSFKYQYN

-208 GLAITDIESIDISG
+208 GLAITDIESINILG

-237 NNNPEAYDVNSAQEK
+237 NNKLEDYSVKGAQDK

-257 FFMIRSS
+257 FFMIRAS
-264 NRNVSF
+264 RNDVSF
-270 TLNSVTFTKKKNQQE
+270 TLNSVTFTKKK
-285 QPNQYVFDVTQDRIF
+285 FDVTEDRIF
-300 FENFEKLS
+300 FEDFEKLS
-308 NRGIT
+308 DRRIT

-395 KTGEATIGF
+395 STGEATIGF

-463 PTGHVDYINQFFY
+463 PSGHVDYINQFFY

-516 YVTYVMDKGNN
+516 YVTYVMDKGKN

-588 FYDKQYYSDAAL
+588 FYDQQYYSDAAL

-618 SIIEQK
+618 SIIDQK
-624 NYTPNEWHYGDSFT
+624 QYSPKEWHYGDSFT
-638 EYNEIKGGHEQENN
+638 EYNESKGGHEDPKD
-652 VSGLNLSNASFDNT
+652 VSGLGVGSSFDESGN
-666 THYLKVNGGTT
+666 LLVSAGK
-677 LTIPSVPKNYYVR
+677 LTIPNVPKNYYVR
-690 IEYAY
+690 VEYAGDSKATSSASGNLDY
-695 ANKGDGDAFPGTVGK
+695 VGLRTEKISGIDYKVATYKANES
-710 LTWIGSRVS
+710 GS
-719 ENNSV
+719 
-724 LKKTFDGQTYYVRTY
+724 Y
-739 QATEAGTYTLN
+739 QLN
-750 ITRDIIIRSIIITP
+750 INSAITVRSIVITP
-764 YEYAKLKYGNWNED
+764 YQYAVVKFGKWNSATSF
-778 KSKFT
+778 KALSP
-783 VLNVN
+783 
-788 KKYVKF
+788 KYVTF
-794 DVERINGRNFYKKDG
+794 NVERNDGINTYYDADKNNENLGSNPDLPKVSLRIDGKQTINSRGGYVTTYEDTENGYKDG
-809 VDVGENP
+809 IDN
-816 VLPEVSLVK
+816 
-825 DGRYNDGKPA
+825 
-835 YEDISN
+835 
-841 YTEGV
+841 
-846 NYPYIKY
+846 PYIKY

-859 VAHINKKGEITMTGI
+859 VAYVDKEGNITMTGI

-886 DNQFVGSEVI
+886 DNLFNGSEVV

-901 RILKEENT
+901 RIKKEENT
-909 LRLAN
+909 LRLVAN
-914 RDRVSVN
+914 QTVAVN
-921 QKFPGVN
+921 QKFPATGTN
-928 SNKKLDNITLT
+928 ETLKNITLT
-939 IGGWDHTESYTIP
+939 IGGWNYNKTYEIP
-952 GVEEPEMDMWTR
+952 GVGTVSDAWK
-964 AKTFQGPI
+964 KTQKFTGPTTLPK
-972 KTNEEILDD
+972 KTNDEILDG
-981 FNQYSRGRNVA
+981 FNYYSVGTQVA

-997 GYDDGE
+997 GRDDGE
-1003 FHPGEEFANNIT
+1003 FYPGVALENNIT

-1022 GAYVKFEPLKPGIV
+1022 GAYVKFEPLAAGIV
-1036 TMYLLQAGNLDDRD
+1036 TMYLLQNGNLDSITVDD
-1050 HTIRPMND
+1050 AD
-1058 GHSTHVYWRP
+1058 GKKHSTHVFWRP
-1068 VYITDEK
+1068 VYITDETGK
-1075 GQVVDFVQ
+1075 IVDFVQ
-1083 TATNGRLTYEDNFFV
+1083 TATNGRITYNDNFFI
-1098 GDKRRAQFIESIAET
+1098 GDKRRAQFIEGIEAT
-1113 YNRDAS
+1113 YNS
-1119 LRQDLLNLKD
+1119 NKTLRQDLLNLKKNSYD
-1129 NDYAKFRTLIDNW
+1129 KFRTLIDNW

-1150 VIPTGDGGYMV
+1150 VIPTGDGGHMV
-1161 MSEAIV
+1161 MSKAIV

-1185 SQVAISG
+1185 TQVAISG

-1204 TQNYETAPVRDVV
+1204 TQNYETAPVREVKAGN
-1217 ESTPIEFTDVLN
+1217 ELNFTDVLN
-1229 QAQPEIPTNGKGK
+1229 EKQPNIPTGGD

-1265 SLNNRQMREQFGEE
+1265 SMNNRQLREQFGEE
-1279 TAVVLL
+1279 SAVVLL
-1285 KSIHDDGKIELIWH
+1285 KNIHDDGKIELIWH

-1312 LPKGAVKHNNVANST
+1312 LPKGKVSHDNISNST
-1327 ITKISVDTYF
+1327 ITKISVDAYF
-1337 NNEIQKDKPLFSVGS
+1337 NSEIKKEKPLFSVGS

-1357 DWQGTYNGSHYRADY
+1357 NWQGSYNGECYKADY
-1372 PYVFEGNFKNE
+1372 PYVFEGNYEKV
-1383 ELPAGSYVMSNN
+1383 ELPAGSYVMANSGN
-1395 GTLTKLKKATI
+1395 LTKIKNATT

-1412 YLKYQGSD
+1412 YLKYQGSNPN
-1420 AYNAKPLYTSVNWQN
+1420 NAKPLYTSINWQN
-1435 DDETTGIDDII
+1435 EETTSIDDLM
-1446 FQNGILMESSDVYSI
+1446 FENGILTESTDVYGI
-1461 DGTVIRRDAQNLS
+1461 DGTVIRHDAQNIS

>member
-24 WGLGIKKNVALNF
+24 WGLGINKNVALKF
-37 SAEGDK
+37 EAEGGN
-43 GSWNAGNKQM
+43 GSWDAGNKM
-53 TWTESTYNLLF
+53 TWTASSWNLLS
-64 LTDWYD
+64 LTDWKD
-70 CDLSQYDKMVINV
+70 CDLSGYDKMVINV
-83 SNATPN
+83 TGSSNAN
-89 KTYRVVITV
+89 GKDYRVVITIDDV
-98 DGTLYTY
+98 LYTY
-105 TTSGNGTKEI
+105 KTSGTGTKTI
-115 DIRKDFKNGNSS
+115 DIKTGFKNDRNQT
-127 IQSISGDPLTKVES
+127 IQSISGNPLKKIQS
-141 IRIGGYSNNG
+141 IRIGGASEPDKDRRGNIKPA
-151 SITINSIY
+151 SITISSIY

-164 AWDAE
+164 EWDANN
-169 GKITFYAQDF
+169 KITFSAQDF
-179 NVGDNVTKNSN
+179 NLGGGVTVGNPSN
-190 TYTFSRQYA
+190 KFTFANQFNGIY
-199 DISLDFDND
+199 LEFDND
-208 GLAITDIESIDISG
+208 GLNTTELESVDWNIDGSN
-222 TGTNNIHQCFRKEKN
+222 TYPVFEQSSNNWKGNLTEAQQANIKLGWYRICTSSN
-237 NNNPEAYDVNSAQEK
+237 NNTITVNSVV
-252 KIDLG
+252 
-257 FFMIRSS
+257 F
-264 NRNVSF
+264 V
-270 TLNSVTFTKKKNQQE
+270 KKK
-285 QPNQYVFDVTQDRIF
+285 PHYVFDVTKDRLY
-300 FENFEKLS
+300 FEDFEHLTQASLLDESK
-308 NRGIT
+308 
-313 IENVVSE
+313 
-320 AKKEEYANAPEGN
+320 APAANTRPDN
-333 YSYMQGKY
+333 NQVGKY
-341 LNYGGRGKLMQDP
+341 YLYGGRGKILKDP
-354 TFGTYYQNLADA
+354 TFNNYYQNLADA
-366 DEYTKSIAE
+366 DEYTKSLSQ
-375 NFFRII
+375 NFLRYIFTDSERNANVNAI
-381 LTKGQRDKIGSTVG
+381 KKSGA
-395 KTGEATIGF
+395 ATIGF

-418 ERGSMFCMFSNL
+418 ERGSMFCIFSNDC
-430 RFRKAD
+430 FAKAD
-436 DEEKPRFM
+436 AGNVREKDRPRFM
-444 FDLSCNGWTYSY
+444 FDLSCNGWVYSY
-456 MPASYDR
+456 MPNT
-463 PTGHVDYINQFFY
+463 TGDGVDVGNNYFFY
-476 EEKNKNSGV
+476 GEKIANSGV
-485 ANPLESLFGKNNYEN
+485 QNPLGSLFGSDNYTN

-505 KHKFYD
+505 QHKFYD

-516 YVTYVMDKGNN
+516 YVTYVMDNNLTRVKIYLDGVLTGTVNDVTKLPNTDHSECEFSGNN
-527 NEGLSHVTVYVD
+527 
-539 GVKTGE
+539 
-545 IANVRDKNGYGLSN
+545 
-559 VEFNKDGD
+559 D
-567 YVGRA
+567 YIGRTL
-572 QYLRNI
+572 YLRNI
-578 VLGGFTPHGL
+578 VLGGLTPHGL
-588 FYDKQYYSDAAL
+588 FYDQQYYSDAAL
-600 AYDDISIYGKAL
+600 AYDDIAMYGRAL
-612 TKEQIQ
+612 TQDEIR

-695 ANKGDGDAFPGTVGK
+695 ANQGAGNGFPGNVGNLK
-710 LTWIGSRVS
+710 WIGSRVS

-724 LKKTFDGQTYYVRTY
+724 LPKTYQGQTYYVRTY
-739 QATEAGTYTLN
+739 QASESGTYTLN
-750 ITRDIIIRSIIITP
+750 IGADVLIRSIIITP

-778 KSKFT
+778 KSTFT
-783 VLNVN
+783 ALNVN
-788 KKYVKF
+788 KKYVRF

-816 VLPEVSLVK
+816 VLPVVSLVK

-835 YEDISN
+835 YEDIN
-841 YTEGV
+841 KYREDL
-846 NYPYIKY
+846 NHYPYIKY

-859 VAHINKKGEITMTGI
+859 VAHINKKGDITMTGI

-914 RDRVSVN
+914 KQAVKVN
-921 QKFPGVN
+921 EKFPGIN
-928 SNKKLDNITLT
+928 SNKNLDNITLT
-939 IGGWDHTESYTIP
+939 IGGWNHTPTYIIP
-952 GVEEPEMDMWTR
+952 GVAKPAQDGWNR
-964 AKTFQGPI
+964 AVNFQGPI
-972 KTNEEILDD
+972 KPKEEILDD
-981 FNQYSRGRNVA
+981 FNQYSIGKNAA

-997 GYDDGE
+997 GNDDGE
-1003 FHPGEEFANNIT
+1003 FHPGEAFANNIT

-1022 GAYVKFEPLKPGIV
+1022 GAYVKFEPVKPGIV
-1036 TMYLLQAGNLDDRD
+1036 TMYLLQNGNLDNRLDD
-1050 HTIRPMND
+1050 D

-1083 TATNGRLTYEDNFFV
+1083 TATNGRITYKDNFFI
-1098 GDKRRAQFIESIAET
+1098 GDKRRAQFIESIEAT
-1113 YNRDAS
+1113 YNEDPS
-1119 LRQDLLNLKD
+1119 LRQDLLNLKEKD
-1129 NDYAKFRTLIDNW
+1129 INQFHTLIDNW

-1161 MSEAIV
+1161 MSKAIV

-1185 SQVAISG
+1185 SQIAISG
-1192 FNFEEGRLLDTK
+1192 FNFEEDRLLDTK

-1217 ESTPIEFTDVLN
+1217 EGTSLTFTDVLN
-1229 QAQPEIPTNGKGK
+1229 EAQPEIPTNGKGK

-1265 SLNNRQMREQFGEE
+1265 SMNNRQMREQFGEE

-1285 KSIHDDGKIELIWH
+1285 KNIHDDGKIELIWH

-1312 LPKGAVKHNNVANST
+1312 LPKGDVKHNNVANST

-1337 NNEIQKDKPLFSVGS
+1337 NNEIQKDRPLFSVGS
-1352 NGNTF
+1352 NGNTY

-1395 GTLTKLKKATI
+1395 GTLSKLKKATT

-1420 AYNAKPLYTSVNWQN
+1420 ANNAKPLYTSVNWQN

>member
-24 WGLGIKKNVALNF
+24 WGLGIKKNVALNLQ
-37 SAEGDK
+37 AELSQANG
-43 GSWNAGNKQM
+43 GTGTWNSGTLSWTN
-53 TWTESTYNLLF
+53 SYSNLFF
-64 LTDWYD
+64 LTDWND
-70 CDLSQYDKMVINV
+70 CDLSGYDKMVINTSTV
-83 SNATPN
+83 GTANAE
-89 KTYRVVITV
+89 YRVMLRIDEQNYTCNLTGGGEQVINIKT
-98 DGTLYTY
+98 
-105 TTSGNGTKEI
+105 
-115 DIRKDFKNGNSS
+115 DFKNAKGKTPESVVANPF
-127 IQSISGDPLTKVES
+127 QNVAS
-141 IRIGGYSNNG
+141 IRIGGRSGNG
-151 SITINSIY
+151 AITINSIY

-190 TYTFSRQYA
+190 TYSFKYQYNN
-199 DISLDFDND
+199 ISLDFDND
-208 GLAITDIESIDISG
+208 GLAITDIESINILG
-222 TGTNNIHQCFRKEKN
+222 TGTDNIQQCFRKEKN
-237 NNNPEAYDVNSAQEK
+237 NNNPEAYNVNGAQNK

-257 FFMIRSS
+257 FFMIRAS
-264 NRNVSF
+264 RNDVSF
-270 TLNSVTFTKKKNQQE
+270 TLNSVTFTKKKFN
-285 QPNQYVFDVTQDRIF
+285 VKADRIF
-300 FENFEKLS
+300 FEDFEKLS

-381 LTKGQRDKIGSTVG
+381 LTAGQREQIKNTVG
-395 KTGEATIGF
+395 NTGEATIGF

-456 MPASYDR
+456 MPASYDSSE
-463 PTGHVDYINQFFY
+463 GHVDYINQFFY

-559 VEFNKDGD
+559 VEFDKDNGD

-600 AYDDISIYGKAL
+600 AYDDIAMYGRAL
-612 TKEQIQ
+612 TQDEIR

-624 NYTPNEWHYGDSFT
+624 NYTPNEWHFGDSFT

-666 THYLKVNGGTT
+666 THYLKVNGVTT

-719 ENNSV
+719 ENNSK

-739 QATEAGTYTLN
+739 KATESGTYTLE
-750 ITRDIIIRSIIITP
+750 IKKDVIIRSIIITP
-764 YEYAKLKYGNWNED
+764 YEYAKLKFGNWNEG
-778 KSKFT
+778 KSTFT
-783 VLNVN
+783 TLPVN

-816 VLPEVSLVK
+816 VLPEVSLAK
-825 DGRYNDGKPA
+825 DGRFGDQA
-835 YEDISN
+835 YENIDN
-841 YTEGV
+841 YREDL
-846 NYPYIKY
+846 NHYPYIKY

-859 VAHINKKGEITMTGI
+859 VAHINKKGDITMTGI

-886 DNQFVGSEVI
+886 DNRFVGSEVI

-909 LRLAN
+909 LRLTNKQA
-914 RDRVSVN
+914 VKVN
-921 QKFPGVN
+921 EKFPGVN
-928 SNKKLDNITLT
+928 SNKNLDNITLT
-939 IGGWDHTESYTIP
+939 IGGWNHTPTYIIP
-952 GVEEPEMDMWTR
+952 GVAKPAQDGWNR
-964 AKTFQGPI
+964 AVNFQGPI
-972 KTNEEILDD
+972 KPKEEILDD
-981 FNQYSRGRNVA
+981 FNQYSIGKNVA

-997 GYDDGE
+997 GNDDGE
-1003 FHPGEEFANNIT
+1003 FHPGEAFANNIT

-1022 GAYVKFEPLKPGIV
+1022 GAYVKFEPVKPGIV
-1036 TMYLLQAGNLDDRD
+1036 TMYLLQNGNLDNRLDD
-1050 HTIRPMND
+1050 D

-1083 TATNGRLTYEDNFFV
+1083 TATNGRITYKDNFFI
-1098 GDKRRAQFIESIAET
+1098 GDKRRAQFIESIEAT
-1113 YNRDAS
+1113 YNEDPS
-1119 LRQDLLNLKD
+1119 LRQDLLNLKEKD
-1129 NDYAKFRTLIDNW
+1129 INQFHTLIDNW

-1161 MSEAIV
+1161 MSKAIV

-1185 SQVAISG
+1185 SQIAISG
-1192 FNFEEGRLLDTK
+1192 FNFEEDRLLDTK

-1217 ESTPIEFTDVLN
+1217 EGTSLTFTDVLN
-1229 QAQPEIPTNGKGK
+1229 EPQPEIPTNGKGK

-1265 SLNNRQMREQFGEE
+1265 SMNNRQMREQFGEE

-1285 KSIHDDGKIELIWH
+1285 KNIHDDGKIELIWH

-1312 LPKGAVKHNNVANST
+1312 LPKGDVKHNNVANST

-1337 NNEIQKDKPLFSVGS
+1337 NNEVQKDRPLFSVGS

-1395 GTLTKLKKATI
+1395 GTLSKLKKATT

-1420 AYNAKPLYTSVNWQN
+1420 ANNAKPLYTSVNWQN

>member
-1 MKRFLKLNAFALV
+1 MKRFFKLNVFALV
-14 ALLFLGVADA
+14 ALLFLGVADV
-24 WGLGIKKNVALNF
+24 WGIGINKNVPLNLIP
-37 SAEGDK
+37 EGGN
-43 GSWNAGNKQM
+43 GSLDGSKLSWTASTWNLYK
-53 TWTESTYNLLF
+53 F
-64 LTDWYD
+64 TDWD
-70 CDLSQYDKMVINV
+70 NSDLSGYDKMVIDV
-83 SNATPN
+83 SSATAN
-89 KTYRVVITV
+89 KAYRVVIKI

-105 TTSGNGTKEI
+105 STSGNGTKEI

-141 IRIGGYSNNG
+141 IRIGGNSDNG

-190 TYTFSRQYA
+190 TYTFSSQYA
-199 DISLDFDND
+199 NISLDFDND

-237 NNNPEAYDVNSAQEK
+237 NNDPEAYDVNGAQEK

-264 NRNVSF
+264 NNGNVSF
-270 TLNSVTFTKKKNQQE
+270 TLNSVTFTKKK
-285 QPNQYVFDVTQDRIF
+285 FDVKADRIF
-300 FENFEKLS
+300 FEDFEKLS

-381 LTKGQRDKIGSTVG
+381 LTAGQIEQIKNTVG
-395 KTGEATIGF
+395 NTGEATIGF

-436 DEEKPRFM
+436 DEDKPRFM

-463 PTGHVDYINQFFY
+463 SEGHVDYINQFFY

-559 VEFNKDGD
+559 VEFDGKGD

-572 QYLRNI
+572 EYLRNI

-600 AYDDISIYGKAL
+600 AYDDIAIYGKAL
-612 TKEQIQ
+612 TQEQIQ
-618 SIIEQK
+618 SIIDQK
-624 NYTPNEWHYGDSFT
+624 NYTPEEWHYGDSFA
-638 EYNEIKGGHEQENN
+638 EYNASKGGNEDPHNI
-652 VSGLNLSNASFDNT
+652 SGLGVNGSFDET
-666 THYLKVNGGTT
+666 TGYLTVNQGM
-677 LTIPSVPKNYYVR
+677 LTIPNVPKGYYVR
-690 IEYAY
+690 VEY
-695 ANKGDGDAFPGTVGK
+695 KGSGSATSSASENLDYVGRREYGTGSSK
-710 LTWIGSRVS
+710 RYIATYKAEESGSYQLKIGS
-719 ENNSV
+719 
-724 LKKTFDGQTYYVRTY
+724 KIY
-739 QATEAGTYTLN
+739 
-750 ITRDIIIRSIIITP
+750 IRSIVITP
-764 YEYAKLKYGNWNED
+764 YRYAVLKYGKWVDKADFKPIDPANKFVRFSVKRENGVNTYFSGADNLGSNPELPVLSLQIDGQLDGKTYKFED
-778 KSKFT
+778 LT
-783 VLNVN
+783 E
-788 KKYVKF
+788 Y
-794 DVERINGRNFYKKDG
+794 KDG
-809 VDVGENP
+809 VN
-816 VLPEVSLVK
+816 
-825 DGRYNDGKPA
+825 N
-835 YEDISN
+835 
-841 YTEGV
+841 
-846 NYPYIKY
+846 PYIKY
-853 TSTAPH
+853 TSTSPH
-859 VAHINKKGEITMTGI
+859 VAHIDKDGVIEMTGI

-886 DNQFVGSEVI
+886 DNLYAGSEVV

-901 RILKEENT
+901 RIKKEENT
-909 LRLAN
+909 VRL
-914 RDRVSVN
+914 VN
-921 QKFPGVN
+921 NEPIYVNDEFPRVN
-928 SNKKLDNITLT
+928 SDKNLDNITMT
-939 IGGWDHTESYTIP
+939 TGGWYHTPTYNIP
-952 GVEEPEMDMWTR
+952 GMEGP
-964 AKTFQGPI
+964 AKDTWKNALYFQGPV
-972 KTNEEILDD
+972 KGGEEVLDEF
-981 FNQYSRGRNVA
+981 FNYSKGAYVA

-997 GYDDGE
+997 GNDDGNFYPKE
-1003 FHPGEEFANNIT
+1003 NFANNIT

-1022 GAYVKFEPLKPGIV
+1022 GSYVKLEPVKAGIV
-1036 TMYLLQAGNLDDRD
+1036 TMYLMQMGNLDELQDK
-1050 HTIRPMND
+1050 TGN
-1058 GHSTHVYWRP
+1058 SKHVYWRP
-1068 VYITDEK
+1068 VYITDETGK
-1075 GQVVDFVQ
+1075 VVDFVQ
-1083 TATNGRLTYEDNFFV
+1083 TATNGRITLKDNFFV
-1098 GDKRRAQFIESIAET
+1098 GDKRRAQFIETIPET
-1113 YNRDAS
+1113 YNNTLRD
-1119 LRQDLLNLKD
+1119 DLLDLRKNHYD
-1129 NDYAKFRTLIDNW
+1129 QFRTLIDNW

-1161 MSEAIV
+1161 MARSIV

-1185 SQVAISG
+1185 TQLAFAG

-1204 TQNYETAPVRDVV
+1204 TQNYETAPVRDV
-1217 ESTPIEFTDVLN
+1217 EEGSPLNFTDVLDKT
-1229 QAQPEIPTNGKGK
+1229 QPEIPTNGKGK

-1265 SLNNRQMREQFGEE
+1265 SMNNRQMREQFGEE

-1285 KSIHDDGKIELIWH
+1285 KTIHDDGKMELIWH

-1312 LPKGAVKHNNVANST
+1312 LPKGEVKHNNVTNST
-1327 ITKISVDTYF
+1327 ITKISVDAYF
-1337 NNEIQKDKPLFSVGS
+1337 NNDIKKEHPLFSVGS
-1352 NGNTF
+1352 NGKTF
-1357 DWQGTYNGSHYRADY
+1357 DWQETYGGENYNAEF
-1372 PYVFEGNFKNE
+1372 PYVFEGNFKKEN
-1383 ELPAGSYVMSNN
+1383 LPAGSYVMSNN
-1395 GTLTKLKKATI
+1395 GTLSKLKNATT

-1412 YLKYQGSD
+1412 YIKYQGS
-1420 AYNAKPLYTSVNWQN
+1420 NSSHAKPLYTSINWQEGE
-1435 DDETTGIDDII
+1435 ETTAINDII
-1446 FQNGILMESSDVYSI
+1446 FQNGILMESSDVYGVDGSI
-1461 DGTVIRRDAQNLS
+1461 IRHDAQNLKD
-1474 NLSKGVYIVNGKKF
+1474 LSKGVYIVNGKKF